1 MPDGLINGMDE
12 GIFLEAES
20 YRYSVLAFAGEVDS
34 DGADGD
40 RFFWFGQAKLDHKPG
55 GKQWCT

>member
-55 GKQWCT
+55 GK